1 MKLLYLRFIFLI
13 GVLSICLAYPE
24 ENGTTQGS
32 STVEISLP
40 DVRSTH
46 MDSFQPKDSSALSD
60 TLPIF
65 ERRRE
70 GSSSN
75 RKITITDKIIDLTCL
90 VTKYGVWRGC
100 SKYCF
105 TKRKIFYQKGNRRA
119 CPGFEFEKCNT
130 NKRCRTKKIIPRRDE
145 SKL

>member
-40 DVRSTH
+40 DVSSTH
-46 MDSFQPKDSSALSD
+46 MDNFQPNDSSSLSD

-65 ERRRE
+65 EKRRE
-70 GSSSN
+70 GSSGN
-75 RKITITDKIIDLTCL
+75 RKTIIGT
-90 VTKYGVWRGC
+90 
-100 SKYCF
+100 
-105 TKRKIFYQKGNRRA
+105 
-119 CPGFEFEKCNT
+119 
-130 NKRCRTKKIIPRRDE
+130 KIIPCGKYPSGKTKWCSTNE
-145 SKL
+145 SKF